1 MTEADDLMRKATSG
15 DGAAMDRLLER
26 HLPALRAFVRLRAGP
41 AVAEHESNSDL
52 VQSVCREV
60 LEGAGAFEYRGE
72 AAFKS
77 WLFTTALRKIV
88 EKDRYYRAEKRDVG
102 RNVSL
107 AGGAESGTGEQ
118 ALAQCYATLVTPSH
132 DAAMREQMQRVE
144 QAFARLNEEQREV
157 ITLARIVGLPHAEIA
172 RTLGR
177 SEESCRQ
184 LLRRSLLRLAEVLDE

>member
-88 EKDRYYRAEKRDVG
+88 EKDRYYRWITYLFLPIQYAGFVAAMW
-102 RNVSL
+102 L
-107 AGGAESGTGEQ
+107 IAGGGGAD
-118 ALAQCYATLVTPSH
+118 LATIDKIGIS
-132 DAAMREQMQRVE
+132 E
-144 QAFARLNEEQREV
+144 FARRYGVKL
-157 ITLARIVGLPHAEIA
+157 
-172 RTLGR
+172 
-177 SEESCRQ
+177 
-184 LLRRSLLRLAEVLDE
+184 